1 MCVIK
6 YHPSSQVTAATGSCS
21 GGLQDGQGWGCSS
34 ASGCVATGKEAS
46 LVLLL
51 TEAFV

>member
-6 YHPSSQVTAATGSCS
+6 YHSSSQVTAAMGA
-21 GGLQDGQGWGCSS
+21 GRQGWGCSS
-34 ASGCVATGKEAS
+34 ASGCVAIGKEAS